1 MTAFQPDP
9 HEHDA
14 TRGDAPD
21 EVGTG
26 PTAPTEPTGDGAS
39 NAAPS
44 AVVASAC
51 PLCGRV
57 VQPTELRCP
66 SCNMTLAGVGGRPG
80 PFSRRVL
87 WMWALALLAIYLVVL
102 AIVAVVPS

>member
-14 TRGDAPD
+14 ARDDLPDDATPPAEGGSSN
-21 EVGTG
+21 EV
-26 PTAPTEPTGDGAS
+26 
-39 NAAPS
+39 PS

-51 PLCGRV
+51 PLCGTLA
-57 VQPTELRCP
+57 QPSDLRCP

-87 WMWALALLAIYLVVL
+87 WAWALALIAIYLVVL
-102 AIVAVVPS
+102 AIVAIVPS